1 MWNTNRPREDLQAGF
16 LQLPMWMKQVANTD
30 TLIQL
35 SLARDVVDGP
45 LMA

>member
-1 MWNTNRPREDLQAGF
+1 MWNTDLLREDLQVGF

-30 TLIQL
+30 TVIQL
-35 SLARDVVDGP
+35 SFARDVVDGP